1 MEFSTAVRGF
11 HYYKTYWIPTENEC
25 LDCSHEKENPYDY
38 FAIKTCKKDG
48 MIVGHLPM
56 EISHPT
62 KCLLD
67 RGARIT
73 ATLTSTSY
81 YASPLAQGGLE
92 IPCLLK
98 IFMPRTVKNTQ
109 IISMYEKMIETLY
122 QEKDGRPVVGSILN
136 CCERKGTKRKRT
148 VGKSSNEDKVSDNV
162 VREKSA
168 NCGKDI
174 RSFSSPFLK
183 RRQ

>member
-1 MEFSTAVRGF
+1 
-11 HYYKTYWIPTENEC
+11 
-25 LDCSHEKENPYDY
+25 
-38 FAIKTCKKDG
+38 
-48 MIVGHLPM
+48 
-56 EISHPT
+56 
-62 KCLLD
+62 
-67 RGARIT
+67 
-73 ATLTSTSY
+73 
-81 YASPLAQGGLE
+81 
-92 IPCLLK
+92 
-98 IFMPRTVKNTQ
+98 
-109 IISMYEKMIETLY
+109 MIETLY

-136 CCERKGTKRKRT
+136 CCEETEPRDSERKGTKRKRT